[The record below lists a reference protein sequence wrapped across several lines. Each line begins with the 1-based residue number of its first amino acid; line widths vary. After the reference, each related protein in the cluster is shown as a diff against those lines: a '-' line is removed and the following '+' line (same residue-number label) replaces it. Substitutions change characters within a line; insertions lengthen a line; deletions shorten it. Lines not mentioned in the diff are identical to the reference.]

1 MSVFFPS
8 YFRIYEKNSDRWY
21 VLPGQKFFSQSNLSL
36 EQGKLEARYGMTIS
50 EIVQQFFALARGRSG
65 FYLADLKHRQF
76 YFCGQS
82 ADDVRH
88 TLWQLGIT
96 RPDPTV

>member
-8 YFRIYEKNSDRWY
+8 YFRIYERHCDRWY
-21 VLPGQKFFSQSNLSL
+21 VHPGQKFFAQSNLSL
-36 EQGKLEARYGMTIS
+36 KQGKLEARYGLTIP

-65 FYLADLKHRQF
+65 FYLADLKHHQF

-82 ADDVRH
+82 PDDVQA
-88 TLWQLGIT
+88 TFWQLNIT
-96 RPDPTV
+96 RPNPNT